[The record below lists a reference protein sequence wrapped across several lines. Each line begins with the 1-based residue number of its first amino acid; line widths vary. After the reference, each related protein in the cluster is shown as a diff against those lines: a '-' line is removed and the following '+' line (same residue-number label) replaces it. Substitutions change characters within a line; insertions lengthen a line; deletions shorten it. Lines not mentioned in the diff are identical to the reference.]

1 MGRPRRYM
9 LREVTNDPM
18 TTRADLQSELASQG
32 VQVSKKTIVRK
43 LNRTGIRSYTPR
55 KTPLL
60 TVKHVKSRLTFAK
73 DHLDKG
79 NEFWARVIWSDESKI
94 EIFG

>member
-1 MGRPRRYM
+1 
-9 LREVTNDPM
+9 M
-18 TTRADLQSELASQG
+18 TTRAHLQNELASQG
-32 VQVSKKTIVRK
+32 KQVIKKTIVE

-60 TVKHVKSRLTFAK
+60 TVKHVKSCFTFSK

-79 NEFWARVIWSDESKI
+79 NEFWERVIWSDESKI
-94 EIFG
+94 ELFG

>member
-9 LREVTNDPM
+9 LRKVTNDPM
-18 TTRADLQSELASQG
+18 TTRAHLQSELASQG
-32 VQVSKKTIVRK
+32 VQVSKKTIVRE

-79 NEFWARVIWSDESKI
+79 NEFWERFIYGLTKVK
-94 EIFG
+94 